1 MDKIFYAQ
9 KYEYPCSET
18 AVLKILHEYFKLDEV
33 SVKRTKNGKPYVDVR
48 PSLHFSVSH
57 TDTMLFIAFSDQEIG
72 IDAEHNAR
80 QVNYLPILKKLPSI
94 ERENI
99 RTQQDFLQLWTAKES
114 VVKYLG
120 ECLSKGLKEIELQT
134 DGIDYKGKRLPCRL
148 TQLTLAEHVIS
159 VCSEKDCLNVEFIKI

>member
-1 MDKIFYAQ
+1 
-9 KYEYPCSET
+9 
-18 AVLKILHEYFKLDEV
+18 
-33 SVKRTKNGKPYVDVR
+33 
-48 PSLHFSVSH
+48 
-57 TDTMLFIAFSDQEIG
+57 MLFIAFSDQEIG